1 MKSKIL
7 AAISDPADPN
17 GSIFIAES
25 AGFCRRVNL
34 EVSFVTMLKKT
45 TMLRFSSLLEQK
57 QYTEDPRH
65 L

>member
-7 AAISDPADPN
+7 AAISDPAGPH

-34 EVSFVTMLKKT
+34 EVSLVTMLGKGNNAEI
-45 TMLRFSSLLEQK
+45 L
-57 QYTEDPRH
+57 
-65 L
+65 